1 MPKSINPTFIFPIN
15 IESCEEGGF
24 FADCPSLQGCHA
36 EGDTYGE
43 AIDNI
48 TDVIKAHIEVKRK
61 NREMIPSVKISK
73 PSDISLQFP
82 LPVGPISV
90 GSTK

>member
-1 MPKSINPTFIFPIN
+1 MPKPINQTFIFPIN
-15 IESCEEGGF
+15 IEPCEEGGF
-24 FADCPSLQGCHA
+24 FANCPVLQGCHA

-48 TDVIKAHIEVKRK
+48 TDVIKTHIEIKRK
-61 NREMIPSVKISK
+61 NREIISSIKIGK